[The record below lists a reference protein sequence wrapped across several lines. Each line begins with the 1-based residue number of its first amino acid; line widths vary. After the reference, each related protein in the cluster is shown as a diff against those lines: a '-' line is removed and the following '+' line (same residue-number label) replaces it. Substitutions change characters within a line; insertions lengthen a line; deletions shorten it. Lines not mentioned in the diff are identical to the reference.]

1 MFKCPSF
8 LIGVFIFVIGGL
20 SGCSSLPDSVNPSE
34 WYKSTIDFFAGE
46 DPDEEKNKEKKVIPG
61 ESGAIPSLSSVP
73 KRPATP
79 VTRGLVSDNQK
90 RKYARSIPLQG
101 EGKQIAKQQML
112 PREIETNQTP
122 DLTDLQ
128 PTLPVVASKKVITK
142 ATPENKLAKLSKKY
156 TAIEPKSMSLSPPI
170 SAKAAL
176 PANALLSA
184 NEDYLTT
191 VVVSSNG
198 VEMKSETSDFST
210 SSSKDQKTAQLNSI
224 NSSKIAAAE
233 RRQLQAVSGTKVATI
248 LFQNGS
254 AGLSGGDKKILSQVV
269 KLHQERGGLVTVV
282 GHASSRTRNMDPIK
296 HKMVNYGVSVNRA
309 DKIARELRKMGLA
322 PESIVVDARS
332 DSMPLYQETMPSGEA
347 GNRRAEIYFHN

>member
-101 EGKQIAKQQML
+101 EGKQIAKQQTL
-112 PREIETNQTP
+112 PREIVTKQTP

-224 NSSKIAAAE
+224 NSSKIVAAE

-254 AGLSGGDKKILSQVV
+254 AGLSGGDKKILSQVA

-296 HKMVNYGVSVNRA
+296 HKMVNYGVSVERA